1 MVPTPSASAN
11 DQRLQ
16 LDFGVVGK
24 HLFRVRERHVADHLV
39 PLISGRAAAT
49 AKLDLV
55 LRCIALSP
63 QHTGR
68 RVPGLV
74 LPQCSWELLH
84 DLSKGDQGLGDV
96 GPGMDP
102 SPEALKLK
110 RKWVGQQ
117 LKRLEE
123 MNLLKREARP
133 GNRPRLLVLRD
144 DGTGQPF
151 DDPDGSR
158 GNTYISI
165 LGSVIGSRALASWGA
180 PELSAYLAAMAAER
194 SENRRGRNI
203 EPGTG
208 RWYRPLAWFAD
219 KDGLYGPSDR
229 VQMGF
234 SVPTLERG
242 IVRLEAARLMSHRRI
257 HRNPRTNRRLK
268 GPRNLY
274 FNNFDSLG
282 DKVWPVEP
290 AEFDEFE
297 EGLIE
302 F

>member
-1 MVPTPSASAN
+1 MVPPQTRPDN
-11 DQRLQ
+11 DERLR

-24 HLFRVRERHVADHLV
+24 HLFRIRERHVADHLV
-39 PLISGRAAAT
+39 PLISSRAVAT

-63 QHTGR
+63 QHAGK

-84 DLSKGDQGLGDV
+84 DLSKGDQGLGAV
-96 GPGMDP
+96 SPGMDP
-102 SPEALKLK
+102 SVKVLKLK

-123 MNLLKREARP
+123 MKLVRRIPRP
-133 GNRPRLLVLRD
+133 GNRPQLLVLRD
-144 DGTGQPF
+144 DGSGQPF

-165 LGSVIGSRALASWGA
+165 LGSAIGSRALASWGA

-194 SENRRGRNI
+194 SESRPGRSI

-229 VQMGF
+229 VRMGF

-242 IVRLEAARLMSHRRI
+242 IAKLEASKLMSHRRI
-257 HRNPRTNRRLK
+257 LRNPRTNQRLR

-274 FNNFDSLG
+274 FNNFDSLS
-282 DKVWPVEP
+282 DKVKPLKPTESV
-290 AEFDEFE
+290 EFE
-297 EGLIE
+297 EGFIE